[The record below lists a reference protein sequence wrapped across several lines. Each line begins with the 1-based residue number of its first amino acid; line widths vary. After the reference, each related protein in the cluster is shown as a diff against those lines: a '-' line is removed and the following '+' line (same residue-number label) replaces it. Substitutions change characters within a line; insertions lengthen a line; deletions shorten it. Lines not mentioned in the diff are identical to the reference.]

1 MHPICWHIQI
11 AVFKHSLKKFISASA
26 ALHSKLVCS
35 SGAQLQ
41 RRWLGKLLPCCW
53 NWGSSLARAGEN
65 KAACNATRGLQ
76 GNTGRSPFLL
86 GNKKTYFRSKHWI
99 NTIKK
104 FLCCSTAVG
113 AATQTS
119 PESCR
124 QHTSCTHLVLYKIYK
139 TYQYLLCT
147 FESRKITSPTN

>member
-41 RRWLGKLLPCCW
+41 RRQLGKLLPCCW

-99 NTIKK
+99 NTIKN
-104 FLCCSTAVG
+104 FFV
-113 AATQTS
+113 AAQQS
-119 PESCR
+119 EQ
-124 QHTSCTHLVLYKIYK
+124 QHKPAPRAAGNTHLVHTLFYIKYIKLTSIYFA
-139 TYQYLLCT
+139 LLKA
-147 FESRKITSPTN
+147 EK